1 VHDVHYFGVF
11 SRATWL
17 RLFDEVGL
25 DARIESR
32 TIEGTQYDT
41 FIAIKRP

>member
-1 VHDVHYFGVF
+1 LG
-11 SRATWL
+11 L
-17 RLFDEVGL
+17 RLFDAVGL

-41 FIAIKRP
+41 FVAIKRR